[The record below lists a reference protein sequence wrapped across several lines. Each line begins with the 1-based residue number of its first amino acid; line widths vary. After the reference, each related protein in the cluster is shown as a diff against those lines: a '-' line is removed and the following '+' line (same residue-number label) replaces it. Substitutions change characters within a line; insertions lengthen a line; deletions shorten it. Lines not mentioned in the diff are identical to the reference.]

1 MTDMSNNRLKV
12 GILFNFSASWMG
24 GVIYVI
30 NLVKTLNLLDDKE
43 KPEVF
48 LFYNPELKKFLNEMK
63 YPYMHIIEWSF
74 PSLMEG
80 YIMSALKRKN
90 VFYDDLIRKFDLDVL
105 YPAKNFPV
113 KNKTKAKVVAWYADL
128 QQKYYPEFFSKPTL
142 LHRTIRLHFL
152 LRNASDLIVSSEA
165 VKNDFAKF
173 FRLRKDLKIHV
184 FHFLSINDDY
194 PPMSME
200 DLKAKYNLPEKYF
213 MISNQF
219 HRHKNHRILLL
230 ALADLKK
237 QGIRKHFVI
246 TGKFPKDANSP
257 YLAELNQIIN
267 ENNLQDQISMVGII
281 PREDQI
287 EIMKH
292 CQAVIQ
298 PSLFEGWSTVIEDAI
313 SLQVPVIA
321 SNLPVNI
328 EQLAETGTYFDP
340 LKTEELVAI
349 LSKYPDRDMSF
360 KPYGEYAARIK
371 EAAAVLMNAFR
382 KDS

>member
-1 MTDMSNNRLKV
+1 MNNNRLKA

-30 NLVKTLNLLDDKE
+30 NLVKTLNLLNDKD
-43 KPEVF
+43 KPEIY
-48 LFYNPELKKFLNEMK
+48 LFYNPELKKFLDEMK
-63 YPYMHIIEWSF
+63 YPYMHVIEWSF
-74 PSLMEG
+74 PSLMKG
-80 YIMSALKRKN
+80 YIRSALQRKN
-90 VFYDDLIRKFDLDVL
+90 VFYDELIRKYDLDVI

-113 KNKTKAKVVAWYADL
+113 KNKTKAKIVAWYADL
-128 QQKYYPEFFSKPTL
+128 QQKYYPEFFSRTTL
-142 LHRTIRLHFL
+142 LHRSIRLHFM
-152 LRNASDLIVSSEA
+152 LRNASDLIVSSQA
-165 VKNDFAKF
+165 VKDDFSKF
-173 FRLRKDLKIHV
+173 FKLRKDLKIHV

-194 PPMSME
+194 PPLNMD

-219 HRHKNHRILLL
+219 HKHKNHRILFL
-230 ALADLKK
+230 ALAELKK
-237 QGIRKHFVI
+237 QGIKKHFAI
-246 TGKFPKDANSP
+246 TGKFPKDTNSP
-257 YLAELNQIIN
+257 YLAELSRIIG
-267 ENNLQDQISMVGII
+267 ENNLHDQISMLGII

-313 SLQVPVIA
+313 SIQVPVIA

-340 LKTEELVAI
+340 LKTEELVSI
-349 LSKYPDRDMSF
+349 LSKYPDRDMKF
-360 KPYGEYAARIK
+360 KPYGDYSERIK
-371 EAAAVLMNAFR
+371 EAAGVLMNAFT
-382 KDS
+382 KDN